1 MSTVP
6 LYVLQILPMTTNGAL
21 LASRIKEQNLRI
33 APQTISNQDA
43 HNCLRPV
50 RFPLRAI

>member
-6 LYVLQILPMTTNGAL
+6 LYVLQILPITTNG
-21 LASRIKEQNLRI
+21 LARKRAIEEQNLRI